1 MASVGPAPQSLA
13 AGRRTA
19 ITVTFDRPV
28 KQPPSGSQV
37 VLAFGRWSGPMSG
50 QMDLSADRQ
59 TMIFTPAGAFAA
71 GEWVTVTVA
80 GDVVDDDGER
90 LAGSFTWNYWV
101 TSGTGSLALT
111 RSSTVSIRQPGEG
124 WIQSYGSYAGDL
136 DRDGYPDLII
146 PNERSNDLRVFIN
159 DGAGGYSNFSTYAI
173 PGGARPS
180 TNEGADFDGD
190 GLIDFAVGNS
200 ASNLVSLFR
209 GGAGGALSHAAN
221 HAGDDGVRG
230 LCLVDLDGDGAM
242 DMVTANRGGGGG
254 DGNVSLFINDG
265 SGVFGLGTDFEA
277 GGTGETACAAA
288 DANGDGIIDVFVGA
302 IRSGEIILL
311 LGDGRG
317 GLRRSVAVGANGGP
331 WMLAAGDIDGDGHA
345 DVVSA
350 NFAENSV
357 SLMVGDGAGGL
368 RLQSVVPVG
377 SEPIAVDL
385 GDLDGDGDLDLVTS
399 NFGGASWTVLENDG
413 RGTFGNARALA
424 ASRAGSCAVLV
435 DRDNDGDLDL
445 IGIDELDD
453 LLFLFTNR

>member
-13 AGRRTA
+13 AGRQTA
-19 ITVTFDRPV
+19 ITVTYDRPV
-28 KQPPSGSQV
+28 KPPPPGSKV
-37 VLAFGRWSGPMSG
+37 VRAFGRWSGPMAG
-50 QMDLSADRQ
+50 EVGLGADRQ
-59 TMIFTPAGAFAA
+59 TMTFIPAGAFAA

-80 GDVVDDDGER
+80 GDVVDDVGER
-90 LAGSFTWNYWV
+90 MAGSFSWNYWV
-101 TSGTGSLALT
+101 ASGVGSLALT
-111 RSSTVSIRQPGEG
+111 RSSTVPIRQPGEG

-136 DRDGYPDLII
+136 DGDGYPDLII

-159 DGAGGYSNFSTYAI
+159 DGLGGYSNFSTYTI

-221 HAGDDGVRG
+221 HVGDDGVRG
-230 LCLVDLDGDGAM
+230 LCVVDLDGDGSM
-242 DMVTANRGGGGG
+242 DVVTANRRGGG
-254 DGNVSLFINDG
+254 DGNVSLFINGG
-265 SGVFGLGTDFEA
+265 SGAFGPGLAFEA
-277 GGTGETACAAA
+277 GGVGETACAAA

-302 IRSGEIILL
+302 IRSGEVILL

-317 GLRRSVAVGANGGP
+317 GLRRSAAVSANGGP
-331 WMLAAGDIDGDGHA
+331 WMLGAGDVDGDGHA

-357 SLMVGDGAGGL
+357 SIMVGDGAGGL